1 MEFIMSKIRHSSH
14 WGAFSAEVENGR
26 VTGVSPFEKDP
37 YPAEILNAIPSA
49 LYHECRV
56 AEPMVR
62 KGWLENGPTGGGA
75 GRGGEPFVPVSWD
88 KALTLVA
95 EELLRVKETYG
106 NTAIFGG
113 SYGWS
118 SAGRFH
124 HAKTQ
129 LQRFLNCHGGFT
141 AQVHSYSIAAGL
153 AILPHILGD
162 IRGLRNITSWRSIA
176 ENSELFIAFGGVG
189 TKNTQVEP
197 GGAGQHSTSY
207 WLHKLKDAGVEV
219 VSVTPLRDDTPDF
232 VGAQWLAPRP
242 NTDVALMLGLAH
254 TIYVEGLHNPDF
266 LARYCVGFEKFHP
279 YLTGAT
285 DGQPKSADW
294 AAPITGIDADTIR
307 GLARKMAAKR
317 TMIGTSYSLQRGDHG
332 EQTFWMTTTL
342 AAMLGQIGL
351 PGGGFGFGYGSM
363 QGQGNPVEPIDVP
376 AMHAGANPTGSFI
389 PVARI
394 VDMLLKPGEK
404 YDFNGKQ
411 RTYPDTKLVYWC
423 GGNPFHH
430 HQDINRLIEGWR
442 RPETII
448 VNEPWWT
455 ATARHA
461 DIVLPATTT
470 LERNDIGA
478 SSRDRFIMAME
489 KAVDPVGGAR
499 NDFDIFSE
507 LSERLG
513 FRSTFTEDRD
523 EKEWLRHLYDVSRQ
537 QAAKSKV
544 ELPDFDEF
552 WEQGHV
558 EIAEPGKPHVVYS
571 EFRDD
576 PEKHALQTPSG
587 LIEIFSETID
597 GFGYDDC
604 PGHPVWLEPVEWLG
618 AEEAKRHPLH
628 LMSNQPDSRLHAQM
642 DCGTV
647 SGASKISGR
656 EPVTLN
662 TGDATARG
670 IKAGDIV
677 RVFNDR
683 GETLAG
689 AVLSDG
695 VMPGVIRLATGA
707 WYDPA
712 EPGRIGTLDKHGNPN
727 MLTLDRGTSKLG
739 QGPVAHSTLVEVARY
754 DAELP
759 DITAFTG
766 PTAKATEA

>member
-1 MEFIMSKIRHSSH
+1 MGKINHSSH
-14 WGAFSAEVENGR
+14 WGAFTAEVENGR
-26 VTGVSPFEKDP
+26 VVGVSPAEGDP
-37 YPAEILNAIPSA
+37 YPAEILNAVPSA

-62 KGWLENGPTGGGA
+62 TGWLENGPAGGGT

-88 KALTLVA
+88 TALSLVTA
-95 EELLRVKETYG
+95 ELERVKARHG
-106 NTAIFGG
+106 NSAIFGG

-124 HAKTQ
+124 HAKTL
-129 LQRFLNCHGGFT
+129 LQRFLNGHGGFT

-162 IRGLRNITSWRSIA
+162 IRGLRNVTSWRSIA
-176 ENSELFIAFGGVG
+176 QNAGLFVAFGGIG

-197 GGAGQHSTSY
+197 GGAGQHSTAY
-207 WLHKLKDAGVEV
+207 WLHQLKDAGVEV

-232 VGAQWLAPRP
+232 VRSQWLAPRP

-254 TIYVEGLHNPDF
+254 TLYTEELHDPAF
-266 LARYCVGFEKFHP
+266 LARYCVGFEKFQP
-279 YLTGAT
+279 YLTGET
-285 DGQPKSADW
+285 DGTPKSADW
-294 AAPITGIDADTIR
+294 AAPITGIDAETIR
-307 GLARKMAAKR
+307 TLARKMAAKR

-332 EQTFWMTTTL
+332 EQTFWMTATL

-363 QGQGNPVEPIDVP
+363 QGQGNPVEPIAVP
-376 AMHAGANPTGSFI
+376 AMLSGANPTGSFI

-394 VDMLLKPGEK
+394 TDLLLNPGGE
-404 YDFNGKQ
+404 YDFNGK
-411 RTYPDTKLVYWC
+411 RRRYPDTKLIYWC

-442 RPETII
+442 KPDTII
-448 VNEPWWT
+448 VHEPWWT

-478 SSRDRFIMAME
+478 SGRDRFIMAMA
-489 KAVDPVGGAR
+489 KAVEPVGGAR
-499 NDFDIFSE
+499 NDFDIFSD
-507 LSERLG
+507 LADRLG
-513 FRSTFTEDRD
+513 FRSAFTEDRD
-523 EKEWLRHLYDVSRQ
+523 EMAWLRHLYEVSRQ
-537 QAAKSKV
+537 QAAQSRV
-544 ELPDFDEF
+544 EMPDFETF
-552 WEQGHV
+552 WEQGRV
-558 EIAEPGKPHVVYS
+558 EIAEPAKPHVIYDD
-571 EFRDD
+571 FRAN
-576 PEKHALQTPSG
+576 PAANPLPTPSG

-618 AEEAKRHPLH
+618 APEAERHPLH
-628 LMSNQPDSRLHAQM
+628 LMSNQPSTRLHAQM
-642 DCGTV
+642 DCGSV
-647 SGASKISGR
+647 SVASKINGR
-656 EPVTLN
+656 EPVALN
-662 TGDATARG
+662 PTDAAARG
-670 IKAGDIV
+670 IGPGDVV
-677 RVFNDR
+677 RIFNDR

-689 AVLSDG
+689 AIIDDG
-695 VMPGVIRLATGA
+695 VMPSVIRLSTGA

-712 EPGRIGTLDKHGNPN
+712 EPGRIGALDKHGNPN

-739 QGPVAHSTLVEVARY
+739 QGPIAHSTLVEMERFTGPVPA
-754 DAELP
+754 
-759 DITAFTG
+759 ITAFTG
-766 PTAKATEA
+766 PNALETDT